1 MCAKKGSNEK
11 TTRSEKQVHVL
22 QLKPDSITAT
32 KKSVK
37 QQAKSS
43 KKAVMP
49 KLEKKNPPTVVVVAN
64 PDGHKSIEE
73 AVAEGLILDPA
84 PFKIEGNLDARPPK
98 HPKFGDELQRII
110 ENPHSSS
117 SETSVSSCSDECNER
132 KRKRAKTSKFRNPRG
147 ASSLFLCR
155 PLALCAPKNQLKC
168 SSSVFWRL
176 FCSSSTSVS
185 PPQMHNV

>member
-1 MCAKKGSNEK
+1 MTTQQILLILLIHVFKIVAPVTVLVSAMCAKKGSNEK

-132 KRKRAKTSKFRNPRG
+132 KRVVVHPSQCKVFETTNLVTDPM
-147 ASSLFLCR
+147 SS
-155 PLALCAPKNQLKC
+155 
-168 SSSVFWRL
+168 
-176 FCSSSTSVS
+176 
-185 PPQMHNV
+185 H